1 MKSENN
7 NLANSFTTFIKDAC
21 QQTKDDIIEA
31 RKNGDIFAKDFVKPL
46 KTNTGFDTL
55 VEKSASLMAQ
65 MTAGGVTL
73 LMCPMKI
80 AAKELETK

>member
-7 NLANSFTTFIKDAC
+7 NLANSFATFIKDAC

-55 VEKSASLMAQ
+55 VEKKCFTNGSNDSRWCD
-65 MTAGGVTL
+65 TFNVSYED
-73 LMCPMKI
+73 CCKRI
-80 AAKELETK
+80 RN